1 MSFGADDD
9 AGAFA
14 RPRAV
19 APSVRRPW
27 ALIVA
32 ALLLVVLSVVL
43 WVKWRDS
50 RTRAEQLRAELQ
62 QVYAEAESLRTQ
74 NLRAQQRVDQL
85 EREVKQLSAAGSAS
99 KQPIPAPKNSRTR

>member
-1 MSFGADDD
+1 MSFAADD
-9 AGAFA
+9 GGTLA

-19 APSVRRPW
+19 EVRRPW
-27 ALIVA
+27 ALIAA
-32 ALLLVVLSVVL
+32 ALILVVLTVVL

-74 NLRAQQRVDQL
+74 SLRAQQRVDQL
-85 EREVKQLSAAGSAS
+85 ERDLKQLSASSSAS
-99 KQPIPAPKNSRTR
+99 KQPPPTPHRTR

>member
-1 MSFGADDD
+1 MSFGTDDD
-9 AGAFA
+9 TAFA

-19 APSVRRPW
+19 APRLRRPW
-27 ALIVA
+27 ALIAA

-43 WVKWRDS
+43 WAKWRDS

-74 NLRAQQRVDQL
+74 SLRAQQRVDQL
-85 EREVKQLSAAGSAS
+85 EREVKLLSAAGTTS
-99 KQPIPAPKNSRTR
+99 KQPTPPIKNHPTR